1 MEQENKNHQVI
12 LNQEDINQAIQYS
25 RISGKAN
32 IDWNLMKEYIQEA
45 LLNVLNSKYEIEI
58 NEAEADKENNIESYL
73 QNAVAQNRIHIKPEA
88 TFEDIQEQLV
98 KLKKAPFTLQRICEL
113 LQEPFKFY
121 KTRRKFLSAFLK
133 LVDVEI

>member
-1 MEQENKNHQVI
+1 MEKEITNHLVI
-12 LNQEDINQAIQYS
+12 LNQEDINQAIQYA
-25 RISGKAN
+25 RINGKAN

-58 NEAEADKENNIESYL
+58 NEADKENNIESYL
-73 QNAVAQNRIHIKPEA
+73 QNAAAQNRIHIKPEA

-98 KLKKAPFTLQRICEL
+98 RLKKAPFTLQRICEL
-113 LQEPFKFY
+113 LQEPLKFY